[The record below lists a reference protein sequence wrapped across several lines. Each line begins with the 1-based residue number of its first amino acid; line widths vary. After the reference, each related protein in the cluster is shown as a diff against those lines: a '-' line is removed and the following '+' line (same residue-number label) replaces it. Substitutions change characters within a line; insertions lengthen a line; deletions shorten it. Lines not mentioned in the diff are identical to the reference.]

1 MVHVELIYDSDC
13 PNITEARAQLL
24 RAFARVEIP
33 PRWQESERGN
43 SESPV
48 YVRAYRSPTILIN
61 GEDVVDA
68 LPSTEGNCCRVYV
81 DESGQ
86 LKRGSL
92 FRGNLFSPVTDIKA
106 MI

>member
-33 PRWQESERGN
+33 PRWQEWERGN

-48 YVRAYRSPTILIN
+48 YVRAYGSPTILIN

-86 LKRGSL
+86 LKGVPSL
-92 FRGNLFSPVTDIKA
+92 EAICSALLRTEKQ
-106 MI
+106 

>member
-13 PNITEARAQLL
+13 PNINEARAQLL
-24 RAFARVEIP
+24 RAFARVEL
-33 PRWQESERGN
+33 RWQEWERGN

-48 YVRAYRSPTILIN
+48 YVRAYGSPTILIN

-68 LPSTEGNCCRVYV
+68 LPSTKGNCCRVYV

-86 LKRGSL
+86 LKGVPSL
-92 FRGNLFSPVTDIKA
+92 EAICSALLRTEKQ
-106 MI
+106 